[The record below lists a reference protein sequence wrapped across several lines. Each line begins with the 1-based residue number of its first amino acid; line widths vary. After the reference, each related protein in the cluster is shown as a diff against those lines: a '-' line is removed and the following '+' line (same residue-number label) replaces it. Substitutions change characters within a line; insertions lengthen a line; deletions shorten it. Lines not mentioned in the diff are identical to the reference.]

1 VNSAAAGRAGKVG
14 IVGATS
20 ATGGVAGGAGGLGG
34 GGGTAAAMT
43 VDVAASNATTLALTA
58 TGADSTF
65 TLTNTGGQLNK
76 ITVAGDKQLTVTE
89 SMNAVRVID
98 ASASTGGARFDVS
111 GATQAVGFTFTGG
124 SGNDRLTVAA
134 GQLAEGSG
142 LTSGAQIDFG
152 AGTNTLVMKDT
163 APVYATINA
172 MKNLQVVQVGA
183 TGTTVDMALLT
194 PSRVTIGGFATQTV
208 TNIDST
214 DSVTISGNVTTSAT
228 LGGVVGNTT
237 ANVTLGS
244 STNNGMTIASLV
256 TTGLTTV
263 NLASTGTNWQPNVIT
278 AMTNS
283 ENSSFNITGSN
294 DLTMAITAGAT
305 VTGSR
310 IDAKALTGNL
320 VATGSNMADIIIGGS
335 GNDRINGGLLG
346 DTLTGG
352 AGTDTFV
359 YVGGVNAL
367 FTTSLAAAG
376 GFDRITDFTVGVD
389 KIALTNAATTPTGV
403 TMTAVAV
410 TTAADLA
417 ALFTAV
423 GNQVAASSATALQVG
438 LITVAAGTLA
448 GTYLLINDTANAAAA
463 TDTLI
468 NITGVVG
475 TVTASDFVF
484 AL

>member
-1 VNSAAAGRAGKVG
+1 
-14 IVGATS
+14 
-20 ATGGVAGGAGGLGG
+20 
-34 GGGTAAAMT
+34 MT
-43 VDVAASNATTLALTA
+43 VDIAAANASTLALTA
-58 TGADSTF
+58 TGANSSF
-65 TLTNTGGQLNK
+65 TLTNTGGQLSRINV
-76 ITVAGDKQLTVTE
+76 TGDKQLTVIE
-89 SMNAVRVID
+89 AMNAVRVID
-98 ASASTGGARFDVS
+98 ASTSTGGALFDVS

-134 GQLAEGSG
+134 GQLAVSSG

-152 AGTNTLVMKDT
+152 AGTNTLIMKDT
-163 APVYATINA
+163 TPVYATINA
-172 MKNLQVVQVGA
+172 MKNLTVVQVGVNS
-183 TGTTVDMALLT
+183 TVVDMALLT
-194 PSRVTIGGFATQTV
+194 PSRVTIGGFAVGTV
-208 TNIDST
+208 SNLEST
-214 DSVTISGNVTTSAT
+214 DSVTINGAVTTSAT
-228 LGGVVGNTT
+228 LGGAVGNST
-237 ANVTLGS
+237 ANVTIGS
-244 STNNGMTIASLV
+244 ATNNGMTIASLV
-256 TTGLTTV
+256 TTGLTTI

-310 IDAKALTGNL
+310 IDANAFTGIL
-320 VATGSNMADIIIGGS
+320 RATGSDMADIIIGGS
-335 GNDRINGGLLG
+335 GADRINGGLLG

-352 AGTDTFV
+352 SGADTFV
-359 YVGGVNAL
+359 YTGTVNAL
-367 FTTSLAAAG
+367 FVQSLAVAG

-389 KIALTNAATTPTGV
+389 KISLTNTATTPTGV
-403 TMTAVAV
+403 TITAVPVA
-410 TTAADLA
+410 TAADLA

-423 GNQVAASSATALQVG
+423 GNLVAASSATALQVG
-438 LITVAAGTLA
+438 LVTVAAGALA

-484 AL
+484 V